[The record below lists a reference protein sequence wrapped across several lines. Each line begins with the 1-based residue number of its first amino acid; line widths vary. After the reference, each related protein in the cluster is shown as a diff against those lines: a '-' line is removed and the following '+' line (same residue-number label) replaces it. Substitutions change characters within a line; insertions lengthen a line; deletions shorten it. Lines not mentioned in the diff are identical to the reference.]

1 MESMRDRSAT
11 CRVEFVATEA
21 GFAGGVGGASNAEDS
36 AGSHYVLF
44 GRQTDSQNPEC
55 SGVYFEF
62 DGQIHG
68 GVDRVGA
75 ITVADGWVSFELR
88 EGDQIVVRSGLSESQ
103 WADLV
108 KGIRDTFGDDIVH
121 EG

>member
-1 MESMRDRSAT
+1 MESGRTSTALLENAYPAPEGTGTGSMNNRDAMGHMG
-11 CRVEFVATEA
+11 FVATEA

-36 AGSHYVLF
+36 ADYHYVLF

-62 DGQIHG
+62 DGQIQG
-68 GVDRVGA
+68 GVNRVGA

-88 EGDQIVVRSGLSESQ
+88 
-103 WADLV
+103 
-108 KGIRDTFGDDIVH
+108 
-121 EG
+121 

>member
-11 CRVEFVATEA
+11 GRVEFVATEA

-36 AGSHYVLF
+36 ADYHYVVF

-55 SGVYFEF
+55 SGVYLEF
-62 DGQIHG
+62 DGQIQG
-68 GVDRVGA
+68 GVDQVGA
-75 ITVADGWVSFELR
+75 ITIADDWVSFELR

-103 WADLV
+103 WADFV